1 MGFEF
6 PSLNR
11 TITLRHEQVSI
22 EQVNI
27 TSHDLTTG
35 EQDKGLV
42 AIES

>member
-11 TITLRHEQVSI
+11 
-22 EQVNI
+22 

-42 AIES
+42 AMES